1 MKQLLGAFVALV
13 AALLV
18 AMFVAQGFSPAL
30 AQTQGAA
37 PLPSFGEPGISPD
50 GSSIAFVSGGDIWE
64 VPARGGDARLLV
76 SHAATESRPLYSPD
90 GKRLAFTSTR
100 TGNGDV
106 YVLTLATGDL
116 TRLTYDDAMD
126 QVSGWS
132 PDGRSV
138 YFSSGSHDMSSMLD
152 VYRVSIDGGMPM
164 AFAGDRYTT
173 EYFAVP
179 APSGDTV
186 AITARANASAQW
198 WRKGHSHLD
207 ESEIWLVTNQRYE
220 PVTKGGAKEAWPMWD
235 SAAKTLYFM
244 SDRSGAQNIWSAPA
258 TAGNGAAKAI
268 TTFKD
273 GHVLWPSIAT
283 DGKTI
288 AFEREFAIWTL
299 DT

>member
-1 MKQLLGAFVALV
+1 MRKILFAIVVVLLARDFAPARAQATRDAAVA
-13 AALLV
+13 
-18 AMFVAQGFSPAL
+18 
-30 AQTQGAA
+30 
-37 PLPSFGEPGISPD
+37 LPSFAEPGISPD
-50 GSSIAFVSGGDIWE
+50 GSTIAFVSGGDIWE

-152 VYRVSIDGGMPM
+152 VYRVSVDGGMPM
-164 AFAGDRYTT
+164 ALAGDRYTT

-235 SAAKTLYFM
+235 SAANTLYFM

-258 TAGNGAAKAI
+258 TAGSGAAKAI

-273 GHVLWPSIAT
+273 GHVLWPSIAA
-283 DGKTI
+283 G
-288 AFEREFAIWTL
+288 
-299 DT
+299 